1 MNLSILLSSTAILYS
16 KPHTVTQRVS
26 ATVNSKGEC
35 EKIVIRAWICRLT
48 CLQELSYPLTR
59 CYLHHRCYSRRREP
73 NTTRSMERAYEPPV
87 AGWRRPGQLRRA
99 RPRRP
104 SLLPLLYSCAL
115 FLRNHHLWLLHHLLL
130 VLILVYL
137 GWQQLDLEKKPPLG
151 RCRHP

>member
-1 MNLSILLSSTAILYS
+1 M
-16 KPHTVTQRVS
+16 
-26 ATVNSKGEC
+26 
-35 EKIVIRAWICRLT
+35 RAWICRLT

-59 CYLHHRCYSRRREP
+59 YCHHHRCYSRRREP

-87 AGWRRPGQLRRA
+87 AGWRRPGQLRRG

-151 RCRHP
+151 RCRHPWLLQHLLERKCPLSLLSLALLHSKYRLMVSS